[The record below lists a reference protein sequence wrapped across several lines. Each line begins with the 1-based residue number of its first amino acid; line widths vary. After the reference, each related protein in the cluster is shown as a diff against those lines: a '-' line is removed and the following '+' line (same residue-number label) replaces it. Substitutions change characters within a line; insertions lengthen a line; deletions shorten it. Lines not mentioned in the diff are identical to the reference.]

1 MDELNMKEILVN
13 EFKNDP
19 IYKLCLINKLEQ
31 YLFTESILEMHT
43 ETSYSTVEAGKIL
56 GRNDSTIRNHFR
68 SDLIEYIAPERY
80 GKYYRL
86 DYISVFKLQMVFV
99 LMEKAGK
106 GSVDIL
112 VEAGIHASELFTSS
126 GIKKPVRQESND
138 LKIIKRESD
147 QDEMVDD
154 RLNDLEK
161 NLAIQTIQ
169 LNIIKYEK
177 DLNELDRIIGE
188 NESSIELIKL
198 NEQNHYLEQRQLQ
211 LLSASLNKSFEKKG
225 IFGFIK
231 KPENLDI
238 NMISKELDDGLKA
251 KKDQIIKEK
260 IKIHQERIEKA
271 KEEKK
276 AVQKSLEIE
285 KTNFE
290 KLNYTNTLKAITTST

>member
-1 MDELNMKEILVN
+1 MDDLNMKEILIN
-13 EFKNDP
+13 EFKDDP
-19 IYKLCLINKLEQ
+19 IYKFCLINKLES

-126 GIKKPVRQESND
+126 GIKKPARQESND
-138 LKIIKRESD
+138 LKVIRRESD
-147 QDEMVDD
+147 QDEMIDD

-188 NESSIELIKL
+188 SESSIELIKL
-198 NEQNHYLEQRQLQ
+198 NEQNQYLEQRQLQ

-225 IFGFIK
+225 MFGFIK
-231 KPENLDI
+231 KPDNLDI
-238 NMISKELDDGLKA
+238 NMISKEVDDGLKA

-260 IKIHQERIEKA
+260 INIHQDRIEKA
-271 KEEKK
+271 KEEKQ
-276 AVQKSLEIE
+276 AIQKNLEIE
-285 KTNFE
+285 KKNFE
-290 KLNYTNTLKAITTST
+290 KLIYNTSKAITTTST

>member
-1 MDELNMKEILVN
+1 MDTLNMKEILIN
-13 EFKNDP
+13 EFKDDP
-19 IYKLCLINKLEQ
+19 IYKLCLINKLES

-126 GIKKPVRQESND
+126 GIKKPVRPESND
-138 LKIIKRESD
+138 LKIIRRDSD
-147 QDEMVDD
+147 QDEMIDD

-177 DLNELDRIIGE
+177 DLNDLDRIIGE
-188 NESSIELIKL
+188 NKSSIELIKL

-211 LLSASLNKSFEKKG
+211 LLSASLNKTFEKKG
-225 IFGFIK
+225 LFGFIK
-231 KPENLDI
+231 KPDNLNVD
-238 NMISKELDDGLKA
+238 MISKELDDGLKA
-251 KKDQIIKEK
+251 KKDQIVKEK
-260 IKIHQERIEKA
+260 IKIHQERIKKA
-271 KEEKK
+271 EEEKK
-276 AVQKSLEIE
+276 TIQKSLDLD

-290 KLNYTNTLKAITTST
+290 KLSYSSVSKAITTST

>member
-1 MDELNMKEILVN
+1 MDNLNMKEILIN
-13 EFKNDP
+13 EFKDDP
-19 IYKLCLINKLEQ
+19 IYKLCLINKLES

-126 GIKKPVRQESND
+126 GIKKPVRLESND
-138 LKIIKRESD
+138 LKVIRRESD
-147 QDEMVDD
+147 QDDMIDD

-188 NESSIELIKL
+188 NKSSIELIKL

-211 LLSASLNKSFEKKG
+211 LLSASLNKSFEKRG
-225 IFGFIK
+225 LFGFIK
-231 KPENLDI
+231 KPDNLNVD
-238 NMISKELDDGLKA
+238 MISKDLDDGLKA
-251 KKDQIIKEK
+251 KKDQIVKEK

-271 KEEKK
+271 EEEKK
-276 AVQKSLEIE
+276 VIQKSLNIE

-290 KLNYTNTLKAITTST
+290 KLSYSTVPKAITTST

>member
-1 MDELNMKEILVN
+1 MDNLNMKEILIN
-13 EFKNDP
+13 EFKDDP
-19 IYKLCLINKLEQ
+19 IYKLCLINKLESH
-31 YLFTESILEMHT
+31 LFTESILEMHT

-126 GIKKPVRQESND
+126 GIKKPVRPESND
-138 LKIIKRESD
+138 LKVIRRESD
-147 QDEMVDD
+147 QDDMIGD

-169 LNIIKYEK
+169 LNMLKYEK

-188 NESSIELIKL
+188 NKSSIELIKL

-225 IFGFIK
+225 LFGFIK
-231 KPENLDI
+231 KPDNLNVDI
-238 NMISKELDDGLKA
+238 ISKELDDGLKV
-251 KKDQIIKEK
+251 KKDQIVKEK
-260 IKIHQERIEKA
+260 IKTHQERIEKA
-271 KEEKK
+271 EEEKK
-276 AVQKSLEIE
+276 VIQKSLEIE
-285 KTNFE
+285 KKNFE
-290 KLNYTNTLKAITTST
+290 KLSYSSVPKAITTST